1 MTVEGEA
8 VIDDKSC
15 WVIGISRY
23 PPGGMSDYTMHLD
36 KSNLE
41 PARLHI
47 TLDLLGAITCDCT
60 DNYSYDFP
68 DGLLWPL
75 EVGKQVSRIE
85 HVTRVEVWG
94 DETETESRT
103 KTSTYKVEA
112 IEEITVPAGKFSCFK
127 IVEYDDTG
135 QEDVTQWYS
144 DKVKRFV
151 KRIEH
156 GDAETMELKSYS
168 V

>member
-1 MTVEGEA
+1 M
-8 VIDDKSC
+8 
-15 WVIGISRY
+15 
-23 PPGGMSDYTMHLD
+23 
-36 KSNLE
+36 
-41 PARLHI
+41 
-47 TLDLLGAITCDCT
+47 
-60 DNYSYDFP
+60 
-68 DGLLWPL
+68 
-75 EVGKQVSRIE
+75 SRIE

-135 QEDVTQWYS
+135 QEHVTQWYS